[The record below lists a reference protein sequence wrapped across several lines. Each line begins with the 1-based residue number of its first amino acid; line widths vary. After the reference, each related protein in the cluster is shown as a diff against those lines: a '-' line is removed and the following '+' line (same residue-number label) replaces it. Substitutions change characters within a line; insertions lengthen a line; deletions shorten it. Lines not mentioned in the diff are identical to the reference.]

1 MTDLSELFRDIA
13 KGPAEPTDVRALLA
27 EIAEISASVPLE
39 EWSKLPADLAAQH
52 DLYIYGG
59 LTRK

>member
-13 KGPAEPTDVRALLA
+13 QGPSEPTDVRALLA
-27 EIAEISASVPLE
+27 EIAEISDSIPLE
-39 EWSKLPADLAAQH
+39 EWRKLPTDLAARH

-59 LTRK
+59 LTRE

>member
-13 KGPAEPTDVRALLA
+13 EGPSEPTDVRALLT
-27 EIAEISASVPLE
+27 EIAEISASVPLQ
-39 EWSKLPADLAAQH
+39 EWRKLPTDLAAQH

-59 LTRK
+59 LTRE